1 MNRLTELK
9 FARWA
14 SKTRMNEG
22 QVERVLY
29 ELGLSVS
36 SEHDTHYMVY
46 CPFHFNNTSP
56 AATVAKETGYFWCFN
71 GACAQRMKM
80 IDLVRKLTRCDEMH
94 AMRFVEKQRGEERPL
109 TERLKEIAAKEKDLP
124 VFDQEAL
131 EYFQEMFWEHER
143 PQEYFAFRGLNE
155 YSAKYFGMGYD
166 PDRDMI
172 MTPMY
177 STDKK
182 CVGVIGRSIAG
193 KEFKNSVDLPTFKT
207 LFNIQNAKRAGEDTL
222 ILVESNFDAIRI
234 HQAGFKN
241 VCATLGGSFSDYHM
255 TQIYRSF
262 NRVILMTDDD
272 EPGKKFGQKIA
283 KKCRRAGI
291 GCYRGKYDEYNLFPN
306 GAKDVNDMR
315 DGVLL
320 VDDQDILRCIK
331 NADIVV

>member
-1 MNRLTELK
+1 MNDLEQK
-9 FARWA
+9 FERWSKKARM
-14 SKTRMNEG
+14 TEG
-22 QVERVLY
+22 QVEKIIF
-29 ELGLSVS
+29 ELGISVAS
-36 SEHDTHYMVY
+36 ATESHYTVY

-71 GACAQRMKM
+71 GACAQRMKLV
-80 IDLVRKLTRCDEMH
+80 DLVRKLRRCNEFN
-94 AMRFVEKQRGEERPL
+94 ALRLIEKNRGEEKPL
-109 TERLKEIAAKEKDLP
+109 TDRLKEIQAKSQDLHT
-124 VFDQEAL
+124 FDIDTLAMMQED
-131 EYFQEMFWEHER
+131 YWNSER
-143 PQEYFAFRGLNE
+143 AQEYFTFRGLNA
-155 YSAKYFGMGYD
+155 YSAKFFGMGYD
-166 PDRDMI
+166 PNTDMI
-172 MTPMY
+172 LTPMY

-182 CVGVIGRSIAG
+182 CVGVIGRTIEG
-193 KEFKNSVDLPTFKT
+193 KEFRNSPDLPTFKT
-207 LFNIQNAKRAGEDTL
+207 LFNIQNAKSAGEDTL

-272 EPGKKFGQKIA
+272 VPGRAFGQKIA

-291 GCYRGKYDEYNLFPN
+291 GCYRAKYDEYNLFPN

-320 VDDQDILRCIK
+320 VDDQDIHHCIK

>member
-1 MNRLTELK
+1 MNSLEQK
-9 FARWA
+9 FERWSKKARM
-14 SKTRMNEG
+14 TEG
-22 QVERVLY
+22 QVEKIVF
-29 ELGLSVS
+29 ELGISVAS
-36 SEHDTHYMVY
+36 TTDTHFTVY

-71 GACAQRMKM
+71 GACAERMNVTK
-80 IDLVRKLTRCDEMH
+80 LVMRLRRCKEFD
-94 AMRFVEKQRGEERPL
+94 AVRLIEKNRGQDKPL
-109 TERLKEIAAKEKDLP
+109 TERIKEIQAQSKDLP
-124 VFDQEAL
+124 VFDQETL
-131 EYFQEMFWEHER
+131 ELMQQDYWSHER
-143 PQEYFAFRGLNE
+143 PQEYFSFRGLSE
-155 YSAKYFGMGYD
+155 YSAKYFGIGYD
-166 PDRDMI
+166 PSRDMI
-172 MTPMY
+172 LTPMF
-177 STDKK
+177 STDNQ

-193 KEFKNSVDLPTFKT
+193 KEFRNSPDLPTFKT

-241 VCATLGGSFSDYHM
+241 VCATLGGSFSDFHM

-272 EPGKKFGQKIA
+272 EPGKKFGAKIA
-283 KKCRRAGI
+283 KKCRRMGI